1 MEIDRESE
9 EIRDALTSL
18 VTCSIVSHAVRHAY
32 VKVCDLHEGPSV
44 LTKQDLM
51 QDIKRDFRFVKGSQY
66 RRSSQRYKDDI
77 LGDNQYRRDQYES
90 SYFREYSAAALGE
103 INRTIQPHLMAYD
116 HVKTIDLSGQL
127 QQNSTEM
134 LTELIGN
141 IAGCPLE
148 VLVLSNNK
156 IDDDGLRILSTKIR
170 SFRYLHTLYLNHN
183 QFTDDGIESLFHTDH
198 FSSTLRILNLSF
210 NQLGK
215 TAAWSIGRMFAPGK
229 IADLEELS
237 IGGQVT
243 YYHSIDKFFISLIP
257 HLLYPGARKL
267 KKLDISASGLSLDG
281 ISALI
286 TLIAWSTSI
295 EVLNMSRIPVEPSK
309 YRFQFI
315 LALLVSCPS
324 SPSSLPCSF

>member
-1 MEIDRESE
+1 METDDREYE

-32 VKVCDLHEGPSV
+32 VKVCEIQEGAGVVS
-44 LTKQDLM
+44 KQDLNK
-51 QDIKRDFRFVKGSQY
+51 DIKRDFRFVKTGQY

-77 LGDNQYRRDQYES
+77 LGESQYRRDEYES
-90 SYFREYSAAALGE
+90 SFFRDYQATALRD
-103 INRTIQPHLMAYD
+103 INRTIQPHLMAYE

-127 QQNSTEM
+127 QQDSTQM
-134 LTELIGN
+134 LTELVSN

-156 IDDDGLRILSTKIR
+156 ITDDGLKILATKIR

-183 QFTDDGIESLFHTDH
+183 QFTDDGIESLFHSDH
-198 FSSTLRILNLSF
+198 FSSTLRILNIAF
-210 NQLGK
+210 NKLGK

-237 IGGQVT
+237 IGGQVN
-243 YYHSIDKFFISLIP
+243 YYHSIDHFFISLIP
-257 HLLYPGARKL
+257 HLIYPGARKL
-267 KKLDISASGLSLDG
+267 KKLDISASGLSVDG
-281 ISALI
+281 IAALI
-286 TLIAWSTSI
+286 TLIGWTTSI
-295 EVLNMSRIPVEPSK
+295 EILNMSRIPVEPSK

-315 LALLVSCPS
+315 LALLV
-324 SPSSLPCSF
+324 CSTTIF